1 VKCLTMPE
9 YDLCIL
15 CSQCGSFHD
24 VLVRVS
30 LEESFELRL
39 VSDVYGAAF
48 PPHFREAICDH
59 ECPTTGRALGQQ
71 DPGEMLLV
79 AVAE

>member
-1 VKCLTMPE
+1 MPE

-24 VLVRVS
+24 VLMRVS

-48 PPHFREAICDH
+48 PPHFRAAICAH
-59 ECPTTGRALGQQ
+59 ECPTTGRPLEQQ

-79 AVAE
+79 AVAK